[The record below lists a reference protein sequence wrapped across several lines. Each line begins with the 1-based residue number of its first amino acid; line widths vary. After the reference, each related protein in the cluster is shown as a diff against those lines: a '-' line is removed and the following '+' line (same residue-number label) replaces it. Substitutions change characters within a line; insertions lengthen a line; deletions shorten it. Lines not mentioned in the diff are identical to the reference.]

1 MTEDLVMQSL
11 NKLYD
16 RRLIEALDPN
26 TNQISIADKVAIKD
40 SGLAHIELALNSEVY
55 VEQMAL
61 VTGLTELFARDEI
74 RGKSIWR
81 TI

>member
-1 MTEDLVMQSL
+1 M
-11 NKLYD
+11 
-16 RRLIEALDPN
+16 IEALDPN

-61 VTGLTELFARDEI
+61 VTVAYPVESGRSRCSVL
-74 RGKSIWR
+74 
-81 TI
+81 